1 MRLLYLN
8 IKNMK
13 IIISIL
19 FNALILFAIT
29 YFLPDVKALW
39 ELKLFFI
46 GWVVLWVLNFF
57 VKPILKIIWL
67 PFILLTFWLFILV
80 INGIILF
87 LLEKIII
94 GLNIDWVEFAL
105 NGTANFIIAVAI
117 FTIFNTIYNTF
128 IKR

>member
-1 MRLLYLN
+1 
-8 IKNMK
+8 MK
-13 IIISIL
+13 IIISII

-39 ELKLFFI
+39 DLKLFFI
-46 GWVVLWVLNFF
+46 WWVVLWVLNFF
-57 VKPILKIIWL
+57 VRPILKIIWL
-67 PFILLTFWLFILV
+67 PFILFTFWLFILV

-94 GLNIDWVEFAL
+94 GLNIEWVEFAL

-128 IKR
+128 IKG

>member
-1 MRLLYLN
+1 
-8 IKNMK
+8 MK

-57 VKPILKIIWL
+57 VRPILKIIWL
-67 PFILLTFWLFILV
+67 PFILFTFWLFILV

-94 GLNIDWVEFAL
+94 GLNIEWVSFAL